1 MCYIDTQ
8 GISAPS
14 NKPIDRT
21 IKYPPLEVKKMKA
34 FTDLERT
41 ELKEII
47 IEVLDEWSNK
57 QYNESDEWLY
67 RGTY

>member
-1 MCYIDTQ
+1 MSYIDTQ

-21 IKYPPLEVKKMKA
+21 IKYPPLKVKKMKA